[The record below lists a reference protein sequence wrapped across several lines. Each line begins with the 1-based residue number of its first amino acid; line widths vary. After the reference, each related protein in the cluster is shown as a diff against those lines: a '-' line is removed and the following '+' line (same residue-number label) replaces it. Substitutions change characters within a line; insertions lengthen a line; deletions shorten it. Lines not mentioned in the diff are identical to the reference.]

1 MRGMFGSASVFNKPI
16 NDWNVSS
23 VENMSYIFTF
33 AKSFNQPLDKWNTS
47 NVKNMKYMFHHAN
60 IFNQEVKMWDT
71 GKAET
76 MLMMFSN
83 AKAFEHH
90 NLSGW
95 DVSNVSQHDD
105 FFKDVGTGNT
115 EPIW

>member
-1 MRGMFGSASVFNKPI
+1 
-16 NDWNVSS
+16 
-23 VENMSYIFTF
+23 
-33 AKSFNQPLDKWNTS
+33 
-47 NVKNMKYMFHHAN
+47 
-60 IFNQEVKMWDT
+60 MWDT